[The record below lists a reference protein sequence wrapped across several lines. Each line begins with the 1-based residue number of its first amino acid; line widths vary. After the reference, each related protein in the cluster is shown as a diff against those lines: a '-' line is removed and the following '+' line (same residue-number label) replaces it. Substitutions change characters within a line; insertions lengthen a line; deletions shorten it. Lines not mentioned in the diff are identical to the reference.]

1 MNVPPLWTVAV
12 SARAQAPSVRFPRK
26 YASRNRPRAVTREAS
41 VPSHTDATTTPNS
54 VARAPQSADGAAS
67 ASGIVHV
74 LAHVAE
80 LLVAH
85 ESPREP
91 ARDQD
96 THAPG
101 RHDAPEDPR
110 GESQHEPD
118 RL

>member
-1 MNVPPLWTVAV
+1 
-12 SARAQAPSVRFPRK
+12 
-26 YASRNRPRAVTREAS
+26 NRPRAVTREAS

-54 VARAPQSADGAAS
+54 VARAPQSADGAVAAA
-67 ASGIVHV
+67 ASGSDIIPV

-85 ESPREP
+85 EPPREP

-101 RHDAPEDPR
+101 CHDAPDDPG

-118 RL
+118 RLARAAVAEQG